1 MDPLRITRHAS
12 RVTKARDIFPGIEV
26 AEDVRWVDDGVEAS
40 AAGSARLMECDYW
53 NPEKLKALAASASQ
67 GAAQCRDNV
76 NQA

>member
-1 MDPLRITRHAS
+1 M
-12 RVTKARDIFPGIEV
+12 
-26 AEDVRWVDDGVEAS
+26 RWVDDGVEAS

-67 GAAQCRDNV
+67 GATRGRDNV